1 MRNPLIR
8 NAFRFIGLLLLQV
21 LVFDNIRFGQYIHP
35 YLYVL
40 FLMLLPFQTP
50 KWLLLLAGFFMGLGV
65 DIFNK
70 TPGLNAA
77 ASVFLTFVR
86 PFVINLTTRK
96 NDIQDRFEPSPSE
109 MGFKWFVVYALILL
123 IIHNLSLFLLEAFSL
138 RLLGQT
144 LLQVL
149 LSVPVSLFMIMLVVY
164 LFKPFKK

>member
-1 MRNPLIR
+1 MAKKNIGTVSAISPIPAFMATCADKNGNSNIITISYGGII
-8 NAFRFIGLLLLQV
+8 NAV
-21 LVFDNIRFGQYIHP
+21 PPMAYISVRDTRYSYH
-35 YLYVL
+35 
-40 FLMLLPFQTP
+40 MLKET
-50 KWLLLLAGFFMGLGV
+50 GE
-65 DIFNK
+65 
-70 TPGLNAA
+70 
-77 ASVFLTFVR
+77 
-86 PFVINLTTRK
+86 FVINLTTRK